1 MQSCSSTTHGGPTT
15 IADIKSYKPQSS
27 SIGSGQVLQEPYPYE
42 KAKLVVTE
50 MADALALDL
59 VVKGLVTNQIVIT
72 VGYDCDNENYDGEYS
87 VDRYGRKI
95 PKHAHG
101 TYNLDGYSS
110 SGKYLRYATTE
121 FFDRIV
127 DKKLFIRRLYIAATK
142 VVDRENAPQSGAEQ
156 LDFFKAKHNKQI
168 KETKKRKYT
177 IFFNFSCFLAKGS

>member
-1 MQSCSSTTHGGPTT
+1 MQSCSSTTHGEPTT

-27 SIGSGQVLQEPYPYE
+27 SVGSGQVLQEPYPYE

-156 LDFFKAKHNKQI
+156 LDFFKDF
-168 KETKKRKYT
+168 EE
-177 IFFNFSCFLAKGS
+177 

>member
-127 DKKLFIRRLYIAATK
+127 EKNSLFAVCI
-142 VVDRENAPQSGAEQ
+142 
-156 LDFFKAKHNKQI
+156 
-168 KETKKRKYT
+168 
-177 IFFNFSCFLAKGS
+177 

>member
-95 PKHAHG
+95 
-101 TYNLDGYSS
+101 L
-110 SGKYLRYATTE
+110 
-121 FFDRIV
+121 
-127 DKKLFIRRLYIAATK
+127 LFGSRA
-142 VVDRENAPQSGAEQ
+142 V
-156 LDFFKAKHNKQI
+156 
-168 KETKKRKYT
+168 
-177 IFFNFSCFLAKGS
+177 IFPGE

>member
-95 PKHAHG
+95 PKHARA
-101 TYNLDGYSS
+101 LYSS
-110 SGKYLRYATTE
+110 TMYSCFSRSSPHSSKSRAVSSSSQTE
-121 FFDRIV
+121 
-127 DKKLFIRRLYIAATK
+127 IAFSLPLCNI
-142 VVDRENAPQSGAEQ
+142 VVDNFFILKSS
-156 LDFFKAKHNKQI
+156 DFLI
-168 KETKKRKYT
+168 
-177 IFFNFSCFLAKGS
+177 LL